1 MKRLPM
7 TRRSTTSRQ
16 GFTLLELVLVLM
28 IIGTLMAVAAP
39 SLRNLARRGRADQVA
54 ALLASLLNE
63 ARTRAINEARPYR
76 LVIDTDS
83 YACWLTVQTPQ
94 GFVRPQASYGLV
106 HELDRR
112 VTLTWQGLTP
122 SAGMLTIRVEPDGR
136 TQVGRIIVS
145 DNGDHKVAVYCLTPS
160 EPYRIGEAL

>member
-1 MKRLPM
+1 MPH
-7 TRRSTTSRQ
+7 RSTTLRR

-76 LVIDTDS
+76 LVIDIDS
-83 YACWLTVQTPQ
+83 YECWLAVQTPQ
-94 GFVRPQASYGLV
+94 GFIRPATSYGMV

-112 VTLTWQGLTP
+112 VTLTWQGLTI
-122 SAGMLTIRVEPDGR
+122 SAGMLTIRVEPDGS

-145 DNGDHKVAVYCLTPS
+145 DSSGHAVAVYCLTPS
-160 EPYRIGEAL
+160 EPYRIGAAL